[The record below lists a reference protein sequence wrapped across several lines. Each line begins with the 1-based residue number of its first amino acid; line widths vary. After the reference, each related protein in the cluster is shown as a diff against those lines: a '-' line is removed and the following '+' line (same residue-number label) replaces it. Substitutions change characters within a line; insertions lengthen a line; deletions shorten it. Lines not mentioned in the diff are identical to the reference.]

1 MSRTLSTFRAI
12 AVGLLS
18 IMAACADPPVDSIAN
33 AEQALQSAVSAGAAE
48 YAPQA
53 MNATAQAKA
62 ALDVELAVQAERWSV
77 RRSYE
82 RAEELAAA
90 YLLASEQ
97 AADQATHAKELARVE
112 ATIAIEQSRLALDE
126 VLGMLAV
133 APAGKG
139 TRADLAAMK
148 ADLEAAATGLTEAAA
163 SVTAGQYREA
173 RSQAASAREIIDR
186 VRAAIEM
193 AHGMRAA

>member
-139 TRADLAAMK
+139 TRADLMK